1 MFKKGQRV
9 IKILKIG
16 GIESGAVD
24 TIARKQGKD
33 VVQLS
38 RDEHLWYDAETGREL
53 DPAPGFAG
61 AGISSRIMAMDG
73 E

>member
-24 TIARKQGKD
+24 TIARKQGKA
-33 VVQLS
+33 VQLS
-38 RDEHLWYDAETGREL
+38 RDEHLWYDAKTGREL